1 MSLVHNER
9 VKLLA
14 TALNTAGGSSLTVGV
29 LAPVAAAFYN
39 VNAASGVPLPTIV
52 AGAAIWLFRRGGA
65 TFGRETRSRGIERMT
80 GTQLFAFVIL
90 PLVVAALGWI
100 IALAAERHSHNH

>member
-14 TALNTAGGSSLTVGV
+14 AALNTAAGSSFTVGV

-52 AGAAIWLFRRGGA
+52 AGAAIWLFA
-65 TFGRETRSRGIERMT
+65 
-80 GTQLFAFVIL
+80 A
-90 PLVVAALGWI
+90 AALH
-100 IALAAERHSHNH
+100 LAARRVLGGLKE